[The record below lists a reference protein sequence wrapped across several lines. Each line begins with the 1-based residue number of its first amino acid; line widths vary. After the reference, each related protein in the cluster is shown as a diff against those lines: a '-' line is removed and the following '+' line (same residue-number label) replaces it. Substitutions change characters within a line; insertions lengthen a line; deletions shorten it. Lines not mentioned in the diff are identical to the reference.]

1 MPYLTPA
8 RVTSSSLRGRR
19 FELGTLIPL
28 GAGVLKKDLTALALL
43 ARVYGTQIYGTQI
56 YGTQIYGTQ
65 IYGTKIYGIG
75 KCHFENIEEI
85 SFECITQ
92 IISVYGD
99 KLRRQQRVA
108 LAHLK

>member
-1 MPYLTPA
+1 
-8 RVTSSSLRGRR
+8 LRGRR

-56 YGTQIYGTQ
+56 YGT
-65 IYGTKIYGIG
+65 KIYGIG

-92 IISVYGD
+92 IISLYGD

>member
-56 YGTQIYGTQ
+56 YGT
-65 IYGTKIYGIG
+65 KIYGIG

-92 IISVYGD
+92 IISLYGD

>member
-28 GAGVLKKDLTALALL
+28 GAGVLKKDLTPLTLL
-43 ARVYGTQIYGTQI
+43 ARV

-92 IISVYGD
+92 ITSVYGD

>member
-1 MPYLTPA
+1 MPYLAPPGVELVLA
-8 RVTSSSLRGRR
+8 RERR

-56 YGTQIYGTQ
+56 YGT
-65 IYGTKIYGIG
+65 KIYGIG

-92 IISVYGD
+92 ITNVYGD

>member
-1 MPYLTPA
+1 M
-8 RVTSSSLRGRR
+8 RGRR

-56 YGTQIYGTQ
+56 YGTK

-85 SFECITQ
+85 SFECITLATV
-92 IISVYGD
+92 VYGD

>member
-65 IYGTKIYGIG
+65 IYGIG

>member
-1 MPYLTPA
+1 
-8 RVTSSSLRGRR
+8 LRGRR

-56 YGTQIYGTQ
+56 YGTK

-92 IISVYGD
+92 ITSVYGD

>member
-1 MPYLTPA
+1 
-8 RVTSSSLRGRR
+8 LRGRR

-56 YGTQIYGTQ
+56 YGTQIYG
-65 IYGTKIYGIG
+65 IG

-92 IISVYGD
+92 ITSVYGD

>member
-1 MPYLTPA
+1 
-8 RVTSSSLRGRR
+8 LRGRR

-56 YGTQIYGTQ
+56 YGT
-65 IYGTKIYGIG
+65 KICGIG

>member
-1 MPYLTPA
+1 
-8 RVTSSSLRGRR
+8 LRGRR

-43 ARVYGTQIYGTQI
+43 ARVYGTQI

>member
-56 YGTQIYGTQ
+56 YGTK

-92 IISVYGD
+92 ITSVYGD

>member
-1 MPYLTPA
+1 
-8 RVTSSSLRGRR
+8 LRGRR

-56 YGTQIYGTQ
+56 C
-65 IYGTKIYGIG
+65 GIG

>member
-1 MPYLTPA
+1 M
-8 RVTSSSLRGRR
+8 RGRR

-43 ARVYGTQIYGTQI
+43 ARVYGTQIYGTK
-56 YGTQIYGTQ
+56 

-92 IISVYGD
+92 ITSVYGD

>member
-1 MPYLTPA
+1 M
-8 RVTSSSLRGRR
+8 RGRR

-56 YGTQIYGTQ
+56 YGT
-65 IYGTKIYGIG
+65 KICGIG

>member
-1 MPYLTPA
+1 
-8 RVTSSSLRGRR
+8 LRGRR

-65 IYGTKIYGIG
+65 IYGIG

-92 IISVYGD
+92 ITSVYGD

>member
-1 MPYLTPA
+1 
-8 RVTSSSLRGRR
+8 LRGRR

-56 YGTQIYGTQ
+56 YGTQIYGT
-65 IYGTKIYGIG
+65 KIYGIG

-92 IISVYGD
+92 ITSVYGD

>member
-56 YGTQIYGTQ
+56 YGTQIYGT
-65 IYGTKIYGIG
+65 KIYGIG

-92 IISVYGD
+92 ITSVYGD

>member
-1 MPYLTPA
+1 
-8 RVTSSSLRGRR
+8 LRGRR

-28 GAGVLKKDLTALALL
+28 GAGVLKNLTALALL
-43 ARVYGTQIYGTQI
+43 ARVYGTQIYGTK
-56 YGTQIYGTQ
+56 

>member
-56 YGTQIYGTQ
+56 YGTQIYG
-65 IYGTKIYGIG
+65 IG

-85 SFECITQ
+85 SFECTTQ
-92 IISVYGD
+92 ITNVYGD

>member
-1 MPYLTPA
+1 
-8 RVTSSSLRGRR
+8 LRGRR

-43 ARVYGTQIYGTQI
+43 ARVYGTQIYGTK
-56 YGTQIYGTQ
+56 

-92 IISVYGD
+92 ITSVYGD

>member
-1 MPYLTPA
+1 
-8 RVTSSSLRGRR
+8 LRGRR

-56 YGTQIYGTQ
+56 YGT
-65 IYGTKIYGIG
+65 KIYGIG

-92 IISVYGD
+92 ITSVYGD

>member
-1 MPYLTPA
+1 M
-8 RVTSSSLRGRR
+8 RGRR

-56 YGTQIYGTQ
+56 YGT
-65 IYGTKIYGIG
+65 KIYGIG

-92 IISVYGD
+92 ITSVYGD

>member
-1 MPYLTPA
+1 MPYLAPPGVELVLA
-8 RVTSSSLRGRR
+8 RERR

-43 ARVYGTQIYGTQI
+43 ARVYGTQIYGT
-56 YGTQIYGTQ
+56 
-65 IYGTKIYGIG
+65 KIYGIG

-92 IISVYGD
+92 ITNVYGD

>member
-1 MPYLTPA
+1 
-8 RVTSSSLRGRR
+8 LRGRR

-43 ARVYGTQIYGTQI
+43 ARV

>member
-56 YGTQIYGTQ
+56 YGT
-65 IYGTKIYGIG
+65 KICGIG

>member
-1 MPYLTPA
+1 
-8 RVTSSSLRGRR
+8 LRGRR

-28 GAGVLKKDLTALALL
+28 GAGVLKNLTPLTLL
-43 ARVYGTQIYGTQI
+43 ARVYGTQIYGI
-56 YGTQIYGTQ
+56 D
-65 IYGTKIYGIG
+65 

-85 SFECITQ
+85 SFECITLATV
-92 IISVYGD
+92 VYGD

>member
-56 YGTQIYGTQ
+56 YGTQIYGT
-65 IYGTKIYGIG
+65 KIYGIG

-92 IISVYGD
+92 IISLYGD

>member
-1 MPYLTPA
+1 M
-8 RVTSSSLRGRR
+8 RGRR

-43 ARVYGTQIYGTQI
+43 ARV

>member
-1 MPYLTPA
+1 M
-8 RVTSSSLRGRR
+8 RGRR

-56 YGTQIYGTQ
+56 YGTQIYGT
-65 IYGTKIYGIG
+65 KIYGIG

-92 IISVYGD
+92 ITSVYGD

>member
-43 ARVYGTQIYGTQI
+43 ARVYGTQIYGTK
-56 YGTQIYGTQ
+56 

-92 IISVYGD
+92 ITSVYGD

>member
-56 YGTQIYGTQ
+56 YGT
-65 IYGTKIYGIG
+65 KIYGIG

>member
-56 YGTQIYGTQ
+56 YGT
-65 IYGTKIYGIG
+65 KIYGIG

-92 IISVYGD
+92 ITSVYGD

>member
-43 ARVYGTQIYGTQI
+43 ARVYGTQIYGTK
-56 YGTQIYGTQ
+56 

>member
-1 MPYLTPA
+1 
-8 RVTSSSLRGRR
+8 LRGRR

-56 YGTQIYGTQ
+56 YGTQIYG
-65 IYGTKIYGIG
+65 IG

>member
-1 MPYLTPA
+1 M
-8 RVTSSSLRGRR
+8 RGRR

-43 ARVYGTQIYGTQI
+43 ARVYGTQIYGT
-56 YGTQIYGTQ
+56 
-65 IYGTKIYGIG
+65 KIYGIG

-92 IISVYGD
+92 ITSVYGD

>member
-8 RVTSSSLRGRR
+8 RATSSSLRGRR

-56 YGTQIYGTQ
+56 YGTQIYGT
-65 IYGTKIYGIG
+65 KIYGIG

-92 IISVYGD
+92 ITSVYGD

>member
-56 YGTQIYGTQ
+56 YGTQIYGT
-65 IYGTKIYGIG
+65 KIYGIG